1 MTAQER
7 HIIETILVD
16 VGLEPLHVVVNDQE
30 WKTKPAIVS

>member
-7 HIIETILVD
+7 YIIETILVD

-30 WKTKPAIVS
+30 WKIKPAIES